1 MWQCLGSKPES
12 IMKLEHKLWQCIFE
26 LAKGQLEDES
36 QILSEFLDF
45 AMEEIETM
53 SEEDNKWFEQ
63 GN

>member
-1 MWQCLGSKPES
+1 
-12 IMKLEHKLWQCIFE
+12 MKLEHKLWQCIFE